1 MLYWGNMEIGVDS
14 SQSMIKMAQE
24 QYPDIEFMVCDAL
37 ALSFNRQ
44 FDVVFSNAV
53 FHWISDQRH

>member
-1 MLYWGNMEIGVDS
+1 MLYWGNMEIGGDS

-44 FDVVFSNAV
+44 FDVVFSNADMV
-53 FHWISDQRH
+53 